1 LPHRFGP
8 EERRAGY
15 CDAVTA
21 AEPNLIG
28 EFRLTVG
35 RVTALDSESVTIDT
49 PGGKSQQLA
58 ITAQTEVVNASAGAP
73 ADVVAGARVVVKYEP
88 GSQHQQAVEVVVL
101 PADSR
106 HGVPVVEA
114 GADSMTIKNLSG
126 TSISVSTDDARI
138 DKTAVGS
145 LEDISD
151 GSMLYI
157 RAKLVGDSDLA
168 ADEIIVLPV
177 DTVFGS

>member
-1 LPHRFGP
+1 M
-8 EERRAGY
+8 
-15 CDAVTA
+15 TA
-21 AEPNLIG
+21 AEPNPLEDI
-28 EFRLTVG
+28 RLTVG
-35 RVTALDSESVTIDT
+35 RVTAFDPESVVIDT

-58 ITAQTEVVNASAGAP
+58 TTEQTHVMKASAGAP
-73 ADVVAGARVVVKYEP
+73 ADVVTGARVVVKYEP
-88 GSQHQQAVEVVVL
+88 GSQNQQAVEVVVL

-114 GADSMTIKNLSG
+114 GDDSMTIKNLAG
-126 TSISVSTDDARI
+126 ISIVVSTDEARI
-138 DKTAVGS
+138 DKTAIGS
-145 LEDISD
+145 LDD
-151 GSMLYI
+151 VAVGSMLYV